1 MSDSKLVTYTLI
13 SPNCHHPRNHKID
26 TITIHHMAGNL
37 SVEQCGKI
45 FQNTK
50 REASSNYGIGTD
62 GRIGLY
68 VHEEDRAWTSGSPA
82 NDHRAITF
90 EVAND
95 GGAPDWHVSDK
106 ALESL
111 INLLVDICKR
121 NGIEKLVWSDNKDDR
136 VHHRNGCNMTV
147 HRDFQ
152 ATACV
157 PTFSEVLT
165 KEGWVKL
172 SDIQIG
178 DEIACADLDNLRITF
193 EEVYDKVPVR
203 YQDTYTNH
211 DLTATKDHRMVH
223 RIQRRNTWL
232 IDYYAELLSDV
243 ETNQHYIP
251 IAGFANFDGLPIS
264 NDMLRFLIAV
274 QADAHYMYETR
285 KDGSKGYYG
294 VEFHLKKERK
304 IKRIKETLESLHLD
318 YRESNKSDGTVSIR
332 VYNDEEVNIVNDI
345 CEQYLHEKKFTWK
358 WLEMSPEQAAFF
370 LEEILFWD
378 GCAAGKK
385 YTSHVPENLDIV
397 NAIAAINGVGSK
409 VLGSDVLFRDTP
421 YIVLSGKTTRH
432 NKQHQ
437 SKYCEVSCVS
447 VKTGVFLMR
456 QNGKTFIVGNCPG
469 PYLYSKQGWIAQ
481 QVNERLEDDE
491 MLSYE
496 QFKEY
501 MKKYEEESGKERAAK
516 PADAWAVPHIEW
528 ANEHGIMV
536 GDDDGNFRPQD
547 PIKRQ
552 EMAGV
557 ARSIV
562 KAIGESLDKF
572 AE

>member
-1 MSDSKLVTYTLI
+1 MSDSKLVNYVRI
-13 SPNCHHPRNHKID
+13 SPNRHHPRNHKID

-37 SVEQCGKI
+37 TVEDCGRI

-111 INLLVDICKR
+111 INLLVDVCKR

-152 ATACV
+152 ATAC
-157 PTFSEVLT
+157 
-165 KEGWVKL
+165 
-172 SDIQIG
+172 
-178 DEIACADLDNLRITF
+178 
-193 EEVYDKVPVR
+193 
-203 YQDTYTNH
+203 
-211 DLTATKDHRMVH
+211 
-223 RIQRRNTWL
+223 
-232 IDYYAELLSDV
+232 
-243 ETNQHYIP
+243 
-251 IAGFANFDGLPIS
+251 
-264 NDMLRFLIAV
+264 
-274 QADAHYMYETR
+274 
-285 KDGSKGYYG
+285 
-294 VEFHLKKERK
+294 
-304 IKRIKETLESLHLD
+304 
-318 YRESNKSDGTVSIR
+318 
-332 VYNDEEVNIVNDI
+332 
-345 CEQYLHEKKFTWK
+345 
-358 WLEMSPEQAAFF
+358 
-370 LEEILFWD
+370 
-378 GCAAGKK
+378 
-385 YTSHVPENLDIV
+385 
-397 NAIAAINGVGSK
+397 
-409 VLGSDVLFRDTP
+409 
-421 YIVLSGKTTRH
+421 
-432 NKQHQ
+432 
-437 SKYCEVSCVS
+437 
-447 VKTGVFLMR
+447 
-456 QNGKTFIVGNCPG
+456 PG

-496 QFKEY
+496 QWKEY
-501 MKKYEEESGKERAAK
+501 MRRYEEESGKERAAK
-516 PADAWAVPHIEW
+516 PADSWAVPHIEW
-528 ANEHGIMV
+528 AKKNGIIV
-536 GDDDGNFRPQD
+536 GDDDGNFRPHD

-557 ARSIV
+557 ARSIMIAV
-562 KAIGESLDKF
+562 SRLFEKF

>member
-1 MSDSKLVTYTLI
+1 MSDSKLVNYVRI
-13 SPNCHHPRNHKID
+13 SPNRHHPRNHKID

-37 SVEQCGKI
+37 TVEDCGRI

-152 ATACV
+152 ATAC
-157 PTFSEVLT
+157 
-165 KEGWVKL
+165 
-172 SDIQIG
+172 
-178 DEIACADLDNLRITF
+178 
-193 EEVYDKVPVR
+193 
-203 YQDTYTNH
+203 
-211 DLTATKDHRMVH
+211 
-223 RIQRRNTWL
+223 
-232 IDYYAELLSDV
+232 
-243 ETNQHYIP
+243 
-251 IAGFANFDGLPIS
+251 
-264 NDMLRFLIAV
+264 
-274 QADAHYMYETR
+274 
-285 KDGSKGYYG
+285 
-294 VEFHLKKERK
+294 
-304 IKRIKETLESLHLD
+304 
-318 YRESNKSDGTVSIR
+318 
-332 VYNDEEVNIVNDI
+332 
-345 CEQYLHEKKFTWK
+345 
-358 WLEMSPEQAAFF
+358 
-370 LEEILFWD
+370 
-378 GCAAGKK
+378 
-385 YTSHVPENLDIV
+385 
-397 NAIAAINGVGSK
+397 
-409 VLGSDVLFRDTP
+409 
-421 YIVLSGKTTRH
+421 
-432 NKQHQ
+432 
-437 SKYCEVSCVS
+437 
-447 VKTGVFLMR
+447 
-456 QNGKTFIVGNCPG
+456 PG

-491 MLSYE
+491 MHSYE

-501 MKKYEEESGKERAAK
+501 MKKYEDETAKERAAK
-516 PADAWAVPHIEW
+516 PADSWAVPHIEW
-528 ANEHGIMV
+528 AKKNGIIV
-536 GDDDGNFRPQD
+536 GDDDGNFRPHD

-562 KAIGESLDKF
+562 KAVSNKLKEL
-572 AE
+572 E